1 MKQFKKQNIILNRRV
16 GDIEIPDPGEEED
29 EEAIIERRRK
39 EREALFQVCKII
51 DLSVCGHCTKV
62 SCVNLELEREQTS

>member
-1 MKQFKKQNIILNRRV
+1 MLSFYVDSI

-39 EREALFQVCKII
+39 EREALLKVNLKII
-51 DLSVCGHCTKV
+51 HW
-62 SCVNLELEREQTS
+62 